1 MECADAELVLS
12 RFLDGD
18 FDGSSVQDSR
28 SHLTV
33 CRDCRELIAN
43 LLLVQAMD
51 RVVRGTWGKIKTGQV
66 SET

>member
-18 FDGSSVQDSR
+18 FDGSRVQESR

-43 LLLVQAMD
+43 LLLVQAMG
-51 RVVRGTWGKIKTGQV
+51 RVVRGTWGKTKTCQV